1 MTPETWTI
9 IGTGIAL
16 AAVMLITTSR
26 LGARIDRVED
36 KLGTRLD
43 SLSARLE
50 SLSTRLD
57 SLSERVARIE
67 GQMTLLL
74 QGLQIRIEPPPR
86 A

>member
-26 LGARIDRVED
+26 LRARIDRVED

-43 SLSARLE
+43 SLG
-50 SLSTRLD
+50 TRLD

-74 QGLQIRIEPPPR
+74 QGLQIRIEPKRP